1 MKFKLTPIFP
11 KSSGKTDSRVLQPL
25 SSHPLSTILVAPRKS
40 GKSALICGLIEDVYA
55 PIFDKVIIMSDTA
68 QFDKSIQELS
78 KITKHKNIY
87 FTDEVSNTS
96 IADIIEKQKSEKG
109 KETILLFI
117 DDAADSARSRKLLR
131 ELDKRFTK
139 GRHFNLSIIVCCQAI
154 RSQLSSKQKNCST
167 EWIVF
172 KNNTEDLKILAK
184 VLTTAFAEEK
194 QVLQFLT
201 ECTKENYSFC
211 YVNLMG
217 ASANEIYKYC
227 DSTGF
232 HDYVF

>member
-1 MKFKLTPIFP
+1 M
-11 KSSGKTDSRVLQPL
+11 SGKPDSRVPPPL
-25 SSHPLSTILVAPRKS
+25 ASHPLSTILVAPRRS
-40 GKSALICGLIEDVYA
+40 GKSALICGLINEIYA
-55 PIFDKVIIMSDTA
+55 PIFDKVIIMSDTV

-87 FTDEVSNTS
+87 FTDEVNNSS
-96 IADIIEKQKSEKG
+96 IGNIVERQKSEMG
-109 KETILLFI
+109 KEKILLFI
-117 DDAADSARSRKLLR
+117 DDSADGARSKDLSR
-131 ELDKRFTK
+131 ELDKLFTK
-139 GRHFNLSIIVCCQAI
+139 GRQFNLSIIVCCQAI

-172 KNNTEDLKILAK
+172 KNNAEDLKILAK

-194 QVLQFLT
+194 QVLQYLT
-201 ECTKENYSFC
+201 ECTKEKYAFC

-217 ASANEIYKYC
+217 ASADEIYKYC

-232 HDYVF
+232 HDYTF